1 MLIKSVNSLFKIF
14 KLKKIVFLL
23 LVFFSVNTFGAS
35 ILYRVQ
41 LGTHKKEKTPATL
54 LNKSFVSTFTLP
66 QEYNAYFSG
75 GYFKNYLG
83 AKLRLQT
90 MKENSFPNAILR
102 VFKNG
107 NLLSIIEGQK
117 YIAEA
122 EEELLKGEVSD
133 KNFND
138 QIYSLGKRVTL
149 KNRMVLFDEIDQ
161 EVPSDSVLTKIRN
174 ESLKQQSVYK
184 KIEFPALSFKQNTDT
199 DDEQGDDQ
207 TADFSSEKEEE
218 VEEKEILKTENIVE
232 KEISKKIDNLE
243 SKEIATEKKEIEIVE
258 VKEIEKEEEE
268 LAVANSITEAKE
280 EEKEI
285 IEEEIETEISESVTE
300 EKLEEEKA
308 HKIAEELIVA
318 NEEALMEQDFKGN
331 TEIPFFKIYLGTNLK
346 NGNTPLSI
354 ERLPEIVY
362 VYDQKKSIIYT
373 VGYFGSSKEAT
384 NELGHYLKQGFDNAK
399 VVALYKG
406 IIISKEVADY
416 IIQQSLEV
424 E

>member
-1 MLIKSVNSLFKIF
+1 MLIKSVNSLFKIIE
-14 KLKKIVFLL
+14 LKKIVFLL
-23 LVFFSVNTFGAS
+23 LVFFSFNTFGAS

-41 LGTHKKEKTPATL
+41 LGTYKKEKTPSIL

-66 QEYNAYFSG
+66 QEYNSYFSG

-90 MKENSFPNAILR
+90 MKDNSFPNAILR

-133 KNFND
+133 ENFND

-149 KNRMVLFDEIDQ
+149 KNRMLLFDEIDQ
-161 EVPSDSVLTKIRN
+161 EIPSDSVLTKIRN
-174 ESLKQQSVYK
+174 ESLKQEGFFK
-184 KIEFPALSFKQNTDT
+184 KIEFPALTFKQNTET

-207 TADFSSEKEEE
+207 TANFSSEKEEE

-243 SKEIATEKKEIEIVE
+243 SKEIAPEKKEIEIVE

-285 IEEEIETEISESVTE
+285 IEEEIETKISESVTE

-331 TEIPFFKIYLGTNLK
+331 TEIPFFKIYLGSNLK

-424 E
+424 D